1 MRFVYAS
8 VIAMAVT
15 LRDIAKKLDLSHVT
29 VSLVLNDRRDVTISE
44 DTRARVVDMAQ
55 KMGYRP
61 NHAARALAKGRTQM
75 IALWMA
81 SPSKLYYGKVFE
93 TLYGIIRA
101 AGYET
106 VFCLA
111 DYADSTRKPYDWPV
125 DGIIAVDTYELVG
138 KFELPKGIPVV
149 TLGSHAESR
158 SDSVTVDIFGG
169 ATQATQHLVE
179 IGCKRIAHVT
189 TRRPMAERH
198 GRSAAYKSVI
208 KDAGLKPEV
217 IVCEPGGPLK
227 VRAAVKQYVE
237 ENGLPDGLFC
247 YSDDYGFAS
256 MRALRDLGYQP
267 GKDCAV
273 VGFDNV
279 MEAELSM
286 PSLTSVAQ
294 PLDDLC
300 RVGMHFLLNR
310 IREPQLDRQVSSI
323 AMSLVKREST
333 NRK

>member
-1 MRFVYAS
+1 
-8 VIAMAVT
+8 MAVT
-15 LRDIAKKLDLSHVT
+15 LRDIAKKLDISHVT

-44 DTRARVVDMAQ
+44 ETRARVIEMARI
-55 KMGYRP
+55 MGYRP

-93 TLYGIIRA
+93 TLYSLIRA

-111 DYADSTRKPYDWPV
+111 DYADNTRKPYDWPV

-149 TLGSHAESR
+149 TLGAHAQNR

-169 ATQATQHLVE
+169 ATQATQHL
-179 IGCKRIAHVT
+179 IDAGCKRIAHVST
-189 TRRPMAERH
+189 ERPLAEKM
-198 GRSAAYKSVI
+198 GRSAAYQAALK
-208 KDAGLKPEV
+208 KANLKPEF
-217 IVCEPGGPLK
+217 ILTEPGPM
-227 VRAAVKQYVE
+227 RARESVKAYIE
-237 ENGLPDGLFC
+237 RNGTPEGIFC
-247 YSDDYGFAS
+247 YSDEMAFAA
-256 MRALRDLGYQP
+256 MRALADLGLKA

-279 MEAELSM
+279 TEAELYS

-294 PLDDLC
+294 PLEDLC

-310 IREPQLDRQVSSI
+310 IREPQLERQISSI
-323 AMSLVKREST
+323 QMNLVVRESSS
-333 NRK
+333 RA

>member
-1 MRFVYAS
+1 
-8 VIAMAVT
+8 MAVT
-15 LRDIAKKLDLSHVT
+15 LRDIAKKLDISHVT
-29 VSLVLNDRRDVTISE
+29 VSLVLNDRRDVTISDE
-44 DTRARVVDMAQ
+44 TRARVIDMAQ

-93 TLYGIIRA
+93 TLYGLIRN

-111 DYADSTRKPYDWPV
+111 DYADSSRKPYDWPV
-125 DGIIAVDTYELVG
+125 DGIVAVDTYELVG

-158 SDSVTVDIFGG
+158 SDSVTVDIYGG
-169 ATQATQHLVE
+169 ATKATQHLVE

-189 TRRPMAERH
+189 TQRPLAERT
-198 GRSAAYKSVI
+198 GRSAAYKAIV
-208 KDAGLKPEV
+208 KGAGLKSEV
-217 IVCEPGGPLK
+217 ILCEPGGPLK
-227 VRAAVKQYVE
+227 VRESICAYVE
-237 ENGLPDGLFC
+237 KHGLPDGMFC
-247 YSDDYGFAS
+247 YSDDFAFAT
-256 MRALRDLGYQP
+256 MRAIADLGYRV

-273 VGFDNV
+273 IGFDNV
-279 MEAELSM
+279 FEAQISIPTLS
-286 PSLTSVAQ
+286 SVAQ
-294 PLDDLC
+294 PLEDMC

-310 IREPQLDRQVSSI
+310 IREPHLERQVSNI
-323 AMSLVKREST
+323 QMSLVTRDSTIRE
-333 NRK
+333 